1 MSSIDKEIFKAK
13 LQDGLL
19 MVSRSYFDGV
29 VSMAATS
36 AAPPKD
42 TDTINLTNYKKTF
55 ETCPVLK
62 WGALNNFP
70 NLIDAEAQESSV
82 FEGAMKVLC
91 DHMRGQNLSLALPT
105 YKDGKLILE
114 EVEDK
119 EVMQTLED
127 IGYYEYWYDACGE
140 LPKWGN
146 VWPLFGFDSNREIK
160 RIRIY
165 DAMHTR
171 LERPAPGTGAIENIY
186 ISAQWANGI
195 DREFQKGKI
204 PAKLKGWI
212 EKFPLLSRQN
222 YKAEMSAFKSSWMGA
237 HIKFHTSG
245 SDYGRAPWHSL
256 YINRW
261 LGISGKVPTMLM
273 RYYEAAMTIN
283 YLIYINQDFLEKT
296 LSYKENWT
304 DEEKAQKIKEIQE
317 SYEKNLKGSD
327 NAFKSLMFSF
337 KTDGMG
343 NTVKNVMI
351 ETLDNKMRE
360 GSFIPDSQ
368 LSDGQILFALGIA
381 PALLGAVVPGSK
393 GGEGGSG
400 SNIREASLALQMRLR
415 PDRELVNTAFYMWRD
430 YTFRDLKK
438 DDPKRNYQL
447 IVKDYAINTLDGRA
461 PSAAQETTPTA

>member
-1 MSSIDKEIFKAK
+1 MTDKDLFKTQ
-13 LQDGLL
+13 LHDGLM
-19 MVSRSYFDGV
+19 MVTRNYFDDIV
-29 VSMAATS
+29 KMEAVS

-42 TDTINLTNYKKTF
+42 TDAINLTNYKKTF

-62 WGALNNFP
+62 WGTDNCFP
-70 NLIDAEAQESSV
+70 NNIDAEALQSSV

-105 YKDGKLILE
+105 YKNGKLTLE

-119 EVMQTLED
+119 EVMQELED
-127 IGYYEYWYDACGE
+127 IGYFEYWYDACGE

-146 VWPLFGFDSNREIK
+146 VWPLFGLNEAREIK
-160 RIRIY
+160 RIKVY

-171 LERPAPGTGAIENIY
+171 LERPAPGSGAIENIY
-186 ISAQWANGI
+186 VSAQWANNI
-195 DREFQKGKI
+195 DKDFVKGKI
-204 PAKLKGWI
+204 PATLKGWI
-212 EKFPLLSRQN
+212 QKFPLLSRQN
-222 YKAEMSAFKSSWMGA
+222 YVAEMAVLKSSWMAA

-245 SDYGRAPWHSL
+245 SNYGRAPWHSL

-283 YLIYINQDFLEKT
+283 YLIYMNQDFLEKQ

-304 DEEKAQKIKEIQE
+304 EEEKAQKVKEIQQ

-337 KTDGMG
+337 KADGMG

-415 PDRELVNTAFYMWRD
+415 PDRELVYTAFYMWRD
-430 YTFRDLKK
+430 YNFRKLGKT
-438 DDPKRNYQL
+438 DPRRNYQL

>member
-1 MSSIDKEIFKAK
+1 MTDKENFKTQ
-13 LQDGLL
+13 LHEGLM
-19 MVSRSYFDGV
+19 MVTRNYFDDIV
-29 VSMAATS
+29 KMEAVS

-55 ETCPVLK
+55 ETSPVLK
-62 WGALNNFP
+62 WGTDNRFP
-70 NLIDAEAQESSV
+70 NDIDAEALQSSV

-119 EVMQTLED
+119 EVMQILED
-127 IGYYEYWYDACGE
+127 IGYFEYWYDACGE

-146 VWPLFGFDSNREIK
+146 VWPLFGLNEAREIK
-160 RIRIY
+160 RIKVY

-171 LERPAPGTGAIENIY
+171 LERPAPGSGAIENIY
-186 ISAQWANGI
+186 VSAQWANKI
-195 DREFQKGKI
+195 DKDFVKGKI
-204 PAKLKGWI
+204 PSTLKGWI
-212 EKFPLLSRQN
+212 QKFPLLSRQN
-222 YKAEMSAFKSSWMGA
+222 YVAEMSALKSAWMAA

-245 SDYGRAPWHSL
+245 SNYGRAPWHSL

-283 YLIYINQDFLEKT
+283 YLIYMNQDFLEKQ

-304 DEEKAQKIKEIQE
+304 EEEKAQKVKEIQK

-337 KTDGMG
+337 KADGMG

-400 SNIREASLALQMRLR
+400 SNIREASLSLQMRLR

-430 YTFRDLKK
+430 YHFRKEPK
-438 DDPKRNYQL
+438 SDPRRNYQL